1 MYRYRA
7 KPTSVS
13 TNMAATRIMIADPSS
28 QESSLCNHPHA
39 IARTP
44 TKEAYNAPFINIAV
58 LMVFLLPENFILPFE
73 WMSNHLCRTH
83 EKHKACRSVSFLP
96 LDRNRLNY
104 WVSLNPLTKQV
115 KKAVG
120 GARQIASTR
129 ELSARRIAFS
139 ILRRGGAR
147 SCGTEVLVLQRKPPP
162 AG

>member
-28 QESSLCNHPHA
+28 QESFICNHPHA

-44 TKEAYNAPFINIAV
+44 TKEAYSTPFINIAV

-73 WMSNHLCRTH
+73 WMSNHACHTH
-83 EKHKACRSVSFLP
+83 EKHKACRSISFLP

-104 WVSLNPLTKQV
+104 WVSLKSHHE
-115 KKAVG
+115 AGEESVG
-120 GARQIASTR
+120 GARGIASTR
-129 ELSARRIAFS
+129 ELSPRRIAFAV
-139 ILRRGGAR
+139 LLRGGAR
-147 SCGTEVLVLQRKPPP
+147 SCGTEVLVLRRKPSPS
-162 AG
+162 